1 MKRKNANHRWK
12 LYILLFLISVYM
24 GKVSVYAADQEAVFN
39 LEVENQILL
48 PDNISPDKVKDK
60 EFVFELEATE
70 EWTPMPTVK
79 EVLINGAGTAKFD
92 TISFD
97 DPGTYHY
104 LLREKTQ
111 GGKGWIIDSRQYQ
124 MTIYVKR
131 NAEGQLLLT
140 VWGNQEGTE
149 EKVTAFRFENT
160 YREQGTS
167 NPPTDANP
175 PSKTSPPTVKTGDAV
190 SFRTTVGIVCLSM
203 IGIALFGSYVYGRMM
218 RRKNPEEKGNKNK

>member
-1 MKRKNANHRWK
+1 MKRKNADHRWK

-24 GKVSVYAADQEAVFN
+24 GKVSVYATDEEAVFN

-48 PDNISPDKVKDK
+48 PDNISPDKMKDK

-70 EWTPMPTVK
+70 EGIPMPTVK
-79 EVLINGAGTAKFD
+79 EALINGAGTVKFD

-104 LLREKTQ
+104 LIRQKTQ
-111 GGKGWIIDSRQYQ
+111 GGKGWIIDSKEYQ
-124 MTIYVKR
+124 MTIFVKR

-160 YREQGTS
+160 YREPGTS
-167 NPPTDANP
+167 NPP
-175 PSKTSPPTVKTGDAV
+175 SKTNPPTVKTGDSV
-190 SFRTTVGIVCLSM
+190 SFRTTAGIVCLSM
-203 IGIALFGSYVYGRMM
+203 IGIVLFGSYVYSRMM
-218 RRKNPEEKGNKNK
+218 RRKNPEEKGNKNKWR